1 MSNQKSD
8 GGGVNTCSQ
17 CIWRNPASGYCPK
30 SGVDREETDNA
41 CGCFAEFKD
50 AWMKESQDTPGTWNY
65 REPCEESKINIDK
78 IIFKTMETKV
88 CKRCGREFPLE
99 SFPACK
105 RAKDGHLSVCKECNS
120 KARSESRP
128 EKRTVHVEEVALFPA
143 STEPAAHPEIMSA
156 IADKTMVEELRKRGW
171 EVTCKRT
178 IVEEL

>member
-1 MSNQKSD
+1 MNTQKSD
-8 GGGVNTCSQ
+8 GGGVRICAQ
-17 CIWRNPASGYCPK
+17 CLWRNPASGYCPK

-41 CGCFAEFKD
+41 CGCFAPTSH
-50 AWMKESQDTPGTWNY
+50 KES
-65 REPCEESKINIDK
+65 EPIKP
-78 IIFKTMETKV
+78 IFKTMETKV

-120 KARSESRP
+120 KARSDARP

-156 IADKTMVEELRKRGW
+156 IADKTLVEELRKRGW

-178 IVEEL
+178 VVEEL